1 MGDPFSVAGTAVGI
15 TSLGIQTCQILQ
27 RYYSQFK
34 DFPEHIRGVLR
45 QVEGLESIL
54 HSLQEVKEK
63 IEIDNHA
70 PSSQLHLALQA
81 CGEVLDDLKRMADK
95 CSTEDQPKTIKAR
108 AKNVRQR
115 VVWPFRK
122 DELTDLQNTLSR
134 FQDNLMLALQIAGFD
149 GILRNVH
156 SLHPTLE
163 IVRSQTTNIE
173 QRLTCN
179 GYTLELIRED
189 VIGSSRTHSQE
200 HADVRTELSEL
211 RDELSRYSATMQSL
225 LKPLVNYVRIPPG
238 SIIVTDHIS
247 QIRNNAT
254 LHDFTRVP
262 PSLLAEA
269 TEVVQDVAPKV
280 RTALRQ
286 YDQSARQTT
295 MTSDSYGWSTQ
306 CHCRSRTK
314 RSTKRTR
321 WLWTLS
327 EEMSSHQPSCPHFAH
342 GDYSRS
348 VAAQFTIYSRL
359 IGVCVQAGWQSSRRG
374 GWNSIAPVLRY
385 RTVVSSEYPVFAYLT
400 GIRRSLSSPIYSDI
414 SNEALTSILTTSTR
428 ELQQMFGTGGINPT
442 VLDSDG
448 NGILF
453 VSFSV
458 QFWVLSLTMA
468 VCALIDSASPPA
480 LQLY

>member
-15 TSLGIQTCQILQ
+15 TSLGIQTCQILH

-295 MTSDSYGWSTQ
+295 
-306 CHCRSRTK
+306 
-314 RSTKRTR
+314 
-321 WLWTLS
+321 
-327 EEMSSHQPSCPHFAH
+327 
-342 GDYSRS
+342 
-348 VAAQFTIYSRL
+348 
-359 IGVCVQAGWQSSRRG
+359 
-374 GWNSIAPVLRY
+374 
-385 RTVVSSEYPVFAYLT
+385 
-400 GIRRSLSSPIYSDI
+400 
-414 SNEALTSILTTSTR
+414 
-428 ELQQMFGTGGINPT
+428 
-442 VLDSDG
+442 
-448 NGILF
+448 
-453 VSFSV
+453 
-458 QFWVLSLTMA
+458 LSLQNEKIDETYALA
-468 VCALIDSASPPA
+468 VDPVGRNV
-480 LQLY
+480 